1 MTRGEFLYSEFLKN
15 FPRFKPM
22 VKQYKKISNNSV
34 EIETKIGKKF
44 IFTVN
49 KDGIDLNPA

>member
-22 VKQYKKISNNSV
+22 VKQYKKVSNNSV